1 MQLVLYDLD
10 QPWSGI
16 TAILDRKILHLNTE
30 LFCLVSQ

>member
-1 MQLVLYDLD
+1 MRVGLPAL
-10 QPWSGI
+10 SSI